1 MKDFETGHELF
12 DHIIDF
18 RMGSFTSILDKTYTE
33 SLVFLNALLSHS
45 KRLPVYIITRQ
56 DVETPFNLLKVDV
69 MEKSM
74 NDLNL
79 TIADIR
85 SKVTKGVI
93 IHYYLPH
100 LLLKENE
107 DALLKMF
114 SYWSGKIADT
124 ELIEFFP
131 LPQGAFPPFEKK
143 LQALTDAVIVIKIE
157 KSEDTYRQF
166 FSIPRG
172 SKPIYHLTEFPYII
186 ENGHLLIK
194 WGDEYRDKPPEEY
207 GEDLEKNVELLLE
220 NLYSYQVVPGPF
232 SIEDQ
237 KLPSYEYLLI
247 SQCLGRRLD
256 EITLLFPEQ
265 SDYII
270 ENLARWKL
278 RGLVSFENAET
289 HKMTQQIKPIS
300 LGFEFALSLPTS
312 LTMFL
317 LNLRRRYSDN
327 QPRMVSFDAYMA
339 MKKSAEALAKIFIPK
354 SSEALAQLSEI
365 ESFFQEIA
373 SRQTAIEHSTSLGE
387 NPTIKLELEYLPK
400 ICELTLRSGYS
411 MHSETRE
418 VGPNEWNLMID
429 DCHICRDEESV
440 TPICQ
445 MLGGTI
451 VGALSV
457 VFKERFECKE
467 IECKAMG
474 NEACVFQIK
483 KL

>member
-1 MKDFETGHELF
+1 MKNFETGHELF
-12 DHIIDF
+12 DYIIDF
-18 RMGSFTSILDKTYTE
+18 RMGTFTSILDKTYTE
-33 SLVFLNALLSHS
+33 SLSFLNALFSHS
-45 KRLPVYIITRQ
+45 KKLPVYIISRQ
-56 DVETPFNLLKVDV
+56 DLETPFDIIRVDV
-69 MEKSM
+69 TEKSM

-85 SKVTKGVI
+85 NKVKKGII

-114 SYWSGKIADT
+114 SYWSGKIAET

-131 LPQGAFPPFEKK
+131 LPQDTFPPFEKK

-157 KSEDTYRQF
+157 KSEDAYRQY

-186 ENGHLLIK
+186 ENGQLLIK
-194 WGDEYRDKPPEEY
+194 WGDEYRDKPPEEF
-207 GEDLEKNVELLLE
+207 GEDLEKNKEFLYE
-220 NLYSYQVVPGPF
+220 NLYSLQVMPGPF

-247 SQCLGRRLD
+247 SQCIGRRLD
-256 EITLLFPEQ
+256 EIVLLFPEQ
-265 SDYII
+265 SDYIL
-270 ENLARWKL
+270 ENLAKWKL
-278 RGLVSFENAET
+278 RGLVSFEDAEMNKAT
-289 HKMTQQIKPIS
+289 HQIKPMS
-300 LGFEFALSLPTS
+300 FSFELALNLPTS
-312 LTMFL
+312 VTMFL
-317 LNLRRRYSDN
+317 LNLMRRNSENR
-327 QPRMVSFDAYMA
+327 PRMVSYDAYMA

-354 SSEALAQLSEI
+354 SSEAIAQLSEF

-373 SRQTAIEHSTSLGE
+373 SRQTAIEHSASLGE
-387 NPTIKLELEYLPK
+387 NPELKLELQYLPK
-400 ICELTLRSGYS
+400 ICTLTLLSGYNMPS
-411 MHSETRE
+411 VTRE
-418 VGPNEWNLMID
+418 MGPNEWNLEIE

-440 TPICQ
+440 TPTCQ
-445 MLGGTI
+445 MLSGTI

-457 VFKERFECKE
+457 VFKEKFECKE
-467 IECKAMG
+467 IYCKAMG
-474 NEACVFQIK
+474 DEACVFHIK